1 MTLMSLTPALALLAP
16 NHDNKTPQAFLL
28 TMQMYSNESISLSRM
43 GGDGE

>member
-16 NHDNKTPQAFLL
+16 NHNNMTLQAFLL
-28 TMQMYSNESISLSRM
+28 TMQMYSYDSVSLSPM